1 MGDFGSTGDGPEVT
15 SGDFG
20 GTGGSEEVT
29 MGEFGELREVW
40 RDAPEMSGFGATH
53 RLND

>member
-1 MGDFGSTGDGPEVT
+1 MGDSGNTGDGPEVT

-40 RDAPEMSGFGATH
+40 RDALKMSGPWATQVE
-53 RLND
+53 D